1 MTRYTVEANTGSSM
15 WPVAEFRTS
24 PEVEEY
30 LRRAA
35 PLHISAGNPGMFVA
49 PRAADSLVQLLSL
62 KLSKSVEGQDTDV
75 HEQAIYEL
83 AGLVQLAATHHGA
96 QVTWQTAENPTD

>member
-15 WPVAEFRTS
+15 WPVAEFQTS
-24 PEVEEY
+24 PEVDEY
-30 LRRAA
+30 VLRVA

-49 PRAADSLVQLLSL
+49 PRAADSLLTLLSM
-62 KLSKSVEGQDTDV
+62 KLRNSVEPADSEV
-75 HEQAIYEL
+75 HEQAIYGI

-96 QVTWQTAENPTD
+96 QLVWQAPTD